1 VDEIQFLDQHRA
13 DLSPLQRAMVLDL
26 AADAK
31 ADAADKLAEAERKAA
46 AQHRA
51 EVLRLGNRQ
60 AGDPLGQLQRF
71 RAEYAQADDEVTDLT
86 ARLKRAEVK
95 RDRIGE
101 AIQGLA
107 VRVDEITASVSR
119 SAPVV
124 DPGNPFAVGLARAHH
139 EFAEA
144 TRARWIEATAA
155 RALAPR
161 PKVGRGSVARAL
173 GDGRFDV
180 PNCPECIKA
189 GATEAESFL
198 LHSDPDGPVPVPV
211 PEDTDR
217 SAETARLMALGYS
230 WSSAELAAVPYGQE
244 ITR

>member
-1 VDEIQFLDQHRA
+1 MDEIGFLDQRRA
-13 DLSPLQRAMVLDL
+13 SLSPLERALTLDL

-31 ADAADKLAEAERKAA
+31 ADAADRLAEAERKAA
-46 AQHRA
+46 AEHRA

-60 AGDPLGQLQRF
+60 AGDPLGQLARF
-71 RAEYAQADDEVTDLT
+71 RAEYAQAEDEVTDLA
-86 ARLKRAEVK
+86 ARLKRAEAK
-95 RDRIGE
+95 RDRIGGT
-101 AIQGLA
+101 IQGLA
-107 VRVDEITASVSR
+107 NRVDEITASISR
-119 SAPVV
+119 SAGPPI

-161 PKVGRGSVARAL
+161 PKAGRGSVARAL
-173 GDGRFDV
+173 GDGNFDV
-180 PNCPECIKA
+180 PDCPACVKA

-198 LHSDPDGPVPVPV
+198 LHSDPDHPVPVPV
-211 PEDTDR
+211 PVRGETDR
-217 SAETARLMALGYS
+217 SAVMS
-230 WSSAELAAVPYGQE
+230 GQE